1 MHIAF
6 IGSSRSH
13 PMQIIR
19 EKPCHRRH
27 HRVTAPLTVSMPNGE
42 IITARDWSLGGL
54 RLEGM
59 NGDLPSVGEV
69 LDLTLQ
75 LPFQS
80 FGISFDVSAKI
91 VRSDA
96 ANGSLALEFVDLSER
111 ARDLMSHF
119 IDDLIRGKMAT
130 IDDTICRIDMPV
142 TPISTK
148 PDVNPADAV
157 SVRRLP
163 MKTITMSL
171 FYVVLG
177 SLVFGYLGLLI
188 FSKTARMEVDSAVIS
203 APMATL
209 KMPMDGILMPVRME
223 NGLVL
228 RKGQEIARIQNARL
242 NARIDDQAIALE
254 QTKQVLMRS
263 KQRYR
268 IETERMKLYQVI
280 TKTDLQISEARVASA
295 TEALAAADANF
306 ARMKGLHKK
315 GLVQTARFEEA
326 LKRRAEAEAH
336 LLEAQAKL
344 ERSTAMGGVSDRKYY
359 NHKEFVT
366 DLDMLALSVDEAQ
379 SAFALA
385 LMKME
390 KLQDSQ
396 SQLKIRA
403 PFDGEIV
410 SVQQTGL
417 TNVLRNEPLLT
428 IQQNVTPTVTAYLNQ
443 DQVLRVGLHD
453 RVKIF
458 IPSTGQHL
466 EAVVEKI
473 DRNSALLHA
482 GDPTFTWKDGE
493 DKSATVSLA
502 LDIRDQASSQ
512 VPAGLPVI
520 AIFQKRTIND
530 IYHKLTGALS
540 KTRTLVRSAH
550 DLTI

>member
-1 MHIAF
+1 
-6 IGSSRSH
+6 
-13 PMQIIR
+13 MQIIR

-27 HRVTAPLTVSMPNGE
+27 HRVTAPLAVSMPNGK
-42 IITARDWSLGGL
+42 IATARDWSLGGL
-54 RLEGM
+54 CLDDIDGT
-59 NGDLPSVGEV
+59 LPSPGEV
-69 LDLTLQ
+69 MDLTLQ
-75 LPFQS
+75 LPFQN
-80 FGISFDVSAKI
+80 FGISFDVTATTI
-91 VRSDA
+91 RSDSV
-96 ANGSLALEFVDLSER
+96 NGSLAFEFVDLSER

-163 MKTITMSL
+163 LKTITMSL
-171 FYVVLG
+171 FYIVLG
-177 SLVFGYLGLLI
+177 TLVFGYLGLLI
-188 FSKTARMEVDSAVIS
+188 FSKATRMEVDSAVIS

-209 KMPMDGILMPVRME
+209 KMPIDGVLVPVRME

-228 RKGQEIARIQNARL
+228 RKGQEIARIRNAKL
-242 NARIDDQAIALE
+242 NARIDDQAIMLE

-263 KQRYR
+263 KQRYK

-280 TKTDLQISEARVASA
+280 TKTDLQISEARVAAA

-306 ARMKGLHKK
+306 ARMKGLREK
-315 GLVQTARFEEA
+315 GLVQTSRFEEA
-326 LKRRAEAEAH
+326 LKRRAEAEAR
-336 LLEAQAKL
+336 LLETQAKL

-417 TNVLRNEPLLT
+417 TTVLRNEPLLT
-428 IQQNVTPTVTAYLNQ
+428 IQQDARPTVTAFLNQ

-453 RVKIF
+453 RVKVF
-458 IPSTGQHL
+458 VPSTGQHL
-466 EAVVEKI
+466 EAVVKEI
-473 DRNSALLHA
+473 NRNSALLRA
-482 GDPTFTWKDGE
+482 GDPTFTWKDSE
-493 DKSATVSLA
+493 DKSATVSLV
-502 LDIRDQASSQ
+502 LDIADQASSQ
-512 VPAGLPVI
+512 IPAGLPVI

-530 IYHKLTGALS
+530 IYHRLTGALTE
-540 KTRTLVRSAH
+540 TRTLVRSAH
-550 DLTI
+550 DHTI